1 MTNGLSGLIIEKLD
15 FLYLGVY
22 SFSVVVVIGLHM
34 LFDLVIPSNSQ
45 TFYLTK
51 DFASIFFLFFAI
63 PLSTIFQNSSM
74 KSYIRLHFFQESETL
89 EKVSE
94 FMKEIKRKSNS
105 VSDVKCVS
113 DASC

>member
-1 MTNGLSGLIIEKLD
+1 
-15 FLYLGVY
+15 
-22 SFSVVVVIGLHM
+22 
-34 LFDLVIPSNSQ
+34 
-45 TFYLTK
+45 
-51 DFASIFFLFFAI
+51 
-63 PLSTIFQNSSM
+63 M

-94 FMKEIKRKSNS
+94 FMKEIKKRKSNS